1 MARAGQSRGLGA
13 PLGASA
19 LLHVLVIALF
29 VLQRGSAPPSMP
41 PTYKVDL
48 VAAPPGPRAQGVVSE
63 QARPATTPDAPPPPR
78 AATTPEKVAPI
89 PTKTPPRT
97 DPAPPATPMPPGAA
111 KPTTP
116 PQQAGGGPT
125 GGKGTDVANVR
136 TEGIAFPYPGYLQN
150 IVRQVALCFTPPA
163 RTGNLRADVSF
174 QVGRDGSVSEM
185 RMVTSSGN
193 YRFDNEARGAI
204 ECASDKF
211 GALPTGFRD
220 DVLPIVFSFD
230 PSLLQ

>member
-1 MARAGQSRGLGA
+1 
-13 PLGASA
+13 
-19 LLHVLVIALF
+19 V
-29 VLQRGSAPPSMP
+29 
-41 PTYKVDL
+41 
-48 VAAPPGPRAQGVVSE
+48 
-63 QARPATTPDAPPPPR
+63 
-78 AATTPEKVAPI
+78 
-89 PTKTPPRT
+89 
-97 DPAPPATPMPPGAA
+97 

-174 QVGRDGSVSEM
+174 QVGRDGAVSEM
-185 RMVTSSGN
+185 RMVSSSGN

-204 ECASDKF
+204 ESASAKF
-211 GALPTGFRD
+211 GALPSGFRD